1 MNYLCHLFSE
11 RESDS
16 TEEERGI
23 VKVMQEKKNLP
34 MKLKSPMK
42 LSKLISYYNIYW
54 NQSQN
59 SDDEK

>member
-11 RESDS
+11 RERKS